1 MASVKIPLSHLS
13 EISISQSSE
22 TNSPK
27 DGMKIVLS
35 KDEIVPTHSSQ
46 KHLLKKTRIEFTRD
60 EYNML
65 KLSLESIDGI
75 LNYNAFVKENNK
87 LTY

>member
-1 MASVKIPLSHLS
+1 MTSVKIPLSHLS
-13 EISISQSSE
+13 EISISQSE

-87 LTY
+87 LTF